1 MEVLSNLQKLRKE
14 LFDKLNDVQKAKA
27 AYDFVMGN
35 DVMQTK
41 PAPLPG
47 YVPNGVYIVYNDGT
61 YIPFSSDAPK
71 DNAKFV
77 GVAYNGH
84 TFGVFRKVG
93 DYKLLPS
100 TNIPKDDLCQD
111 EYQALIDWDFVKHT
125 DHIFKLGCEI
135 PLVEGEYLPTA
146 PMFVVIANLANQGLN
161 DALKHIG
168 LDPIDLD
175 GYYWF
180 AQRCNAS
187 FAWYFYGAYGSL
199 YGFTVTNVLT
209 VQAVVLWNP

>member
-27 AYDFVMGN
+27 AYDFVIGN

-41 PAPLPG
+41 PAPVPG
-47 YVPNGVYIVYNDGT
+47 NVSNGVYIVYNDGT
-61 YIPFSSDAPK
+61 YVPFSSDAPK

-77 GVAYNGH
+77 GVAYDGH

-93 DYKLLPS
+93 DYQLLPS

-111 EYQALIDWDFVKHT
+111 EYQALFDWDFVKHT
-125 DHIFKLGCEI
+125 DHIFKLGSEI

-146 PMFVVIANLANQGLN
+146 PMFVVMANLANQDLN

-168 LDPIDLD
+168 LDPIDLY
-175 GYYWF
+175 GYYWV
-180 AQRCNAS
+180 AQRSDAS
-187 FAWYFYGAYGSL
+187 SAWFFNGIGGYLGSNS
-199 YGFTVTNVLT
+199 VTGEFT